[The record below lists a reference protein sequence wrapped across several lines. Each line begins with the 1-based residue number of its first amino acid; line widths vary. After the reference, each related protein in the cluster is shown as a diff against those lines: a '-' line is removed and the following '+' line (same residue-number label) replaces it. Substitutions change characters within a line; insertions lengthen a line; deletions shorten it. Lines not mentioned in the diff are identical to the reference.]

1 MNNFIVNIFFIE
13 IKTGQALHFNTFGG
27 NPMASAVGLSVLDVI
42 KEERCQENSL
52 EVGTYL
58 LQQLVTLVD
67 KYEIVGDVR
76 GKGLMIGVIFFKRNF
91 DSSALVGIEMVED
104 KETKKPLNGEKML
117 DIWDATKRAG
127 VLLGKGGFYG
137 NVFRMKPPMCITKEN
152 ADKTMAVLE
161 EAVAEAMKK

>member
-1 MNNFIVNIFFIE
+1 MDQ
-13 IKTGQALHFNTFGG
+13 K
-27 NPMASAVGLSVLDVI
+27 
-42 KEERCQENSL
+42 
-52 EVGTYL
+52 
-58 LQQLVTLVD
+58 LVTLVD

-76 GKGLMIGVIFFKRNF
+76 GKGLMIGQIFHGGKIQILQ
-91 DSSALVGIEMVED
+91 SALVGIEMVED
-104 KETKKPLNGEKML
+104 KESKKPLNGEKML

-127 VLLGKGGFYG
+127 VLIGKGGFYG